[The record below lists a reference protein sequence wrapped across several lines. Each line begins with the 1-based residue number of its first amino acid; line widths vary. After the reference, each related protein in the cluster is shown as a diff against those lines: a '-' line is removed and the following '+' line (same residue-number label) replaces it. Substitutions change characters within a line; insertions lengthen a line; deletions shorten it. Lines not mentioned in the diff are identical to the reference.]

1 MEHHPLGEMS
11 SGRFPVEVKV
21 VGLLKHRKQKVW
33 MLFVSWSDQN
43 NILIYREFE
52 EFKKLHKVL
61 KKKFPIESGLLKKS
75 DRTIPRF
82 QDVNVM
88 LKKNQKLSR
97 CRESLMLLE
106 IYCQELLKTKARIS
120 QGEDVIHFFEAQSR
134 DMDPSFPENS
144 IVILPSEM
152 GPGKK
157 ETPLPPST
165 TITQPVISQ
174 SYRCIETYETKD
186 TSNRLFGATK
196 GEMLEVL
203 TKDRTDF
210 PASIVI
216 LPSEMGPGK
225 KETPLPPSTTITQPV
240 ISQSYRC
247 IEAYETKDTSNRL
260 FRATKGEM
268 LEVLTKDRTG
278 WWLVENHWKQIA
290 WFPAPYLEEM
300 EEAAATEETE
310 ETGMLYYVTR
320 AYEAKKS
327 DELSVKIGV
336 VVEVLEKSDDG
347 WWLVWYN
354 GTTGYVPSMFL
365 QPYRNPHSKFL
376 ALVNSSL
383 CYSMPNLS
391 QATSAFS
398 KSSPSQQRGSCGGAA
413 QLHSTNRMVEM
424 QEGDTPPS
432 RRRSHSLSVSVAVA
446 TSGLASGVD
455 CLSDSSGNLSGQ
467 GYDWPQNPEVRNS
480 TSIETLLLCSSRSH
494 GCLSPPLESKHR
506 SDSGFEEQ
514 PLGLFDT
521 LLRSSVSEPPSG
533 HPTIPPR
540 PQTHEILQNCTTI
553 TRRALRAALARASP
567 IASSQACQ

>member
-1 MEHHPLGEMS
+1 MEHRPLGEMS
-11 SGRFPVEVKV
+11 SGRFPVEVKA

-33 MLFVSWSDQN
+33 MLLVSWSDQN

-52 EFKKLHKVL
+52 EFKKLHKDL

-82 QDVNVM
+82 RDVNVM

-120 QGEDVIHFFEAQSR
+120 QGEDVVHFFEAQSR

-165 TITQPVISQ
+165 TITQPV
-174 SYRCIETYETKD
+174 
-186 TSNRLFGATK
+186 
-196 GEMLEVL
+196 M
-203 TKDRTDF
+203 
-210 PASIVI
+210 
-216 LPSEMGPGK
+216 
-225 KETPLPPSTTITQPV
+225 
-240 ISQSYRC
+240 SQSYRC

-260 FRATKGEM
+260 FRATKGEI
-268 LEVLTKDRTG
+268 LEVLMKDKTG
-278 WWLVENHWKQIA
+278 WWLVENYWKQIA
-290 WFPAPYLEEM
+290 WFPAPYLEET
-300 EEAAATEETE
+300 EEAAATEETK

-391 QATSAFS
+391 QATSPLS
-398 KSSPSQQRGSCGGAA
+398 KSSPSQQRGSCEGAA
-413 QLHSTNRMVEM
+413 QVHSTNMTMEM
-424 QEGDTPPS
+424 QEYNTPPS
-432 RRRSHSLSVSVAVA
+432 RMRSHSLSVSVAVA

-455 CLSDSSGNLSGQ
+455 CLSDSSGNVSGQ
-467 GYDWPQNPEVRNS
+467 GYDWPQNPEVNRVRNS
-480 TSIETLLLCSSRSH
+480 TPGETLLLCSSRSH

-514 PLGLFDT
+514 PLGSSDT
-521 LLRSSVSEPPSG
+521 LLRSSDSEPASG

-540 PQTHEILQNCTTI
+540 PQAHEILQRCTTI
-553 TRRALRAALARASP
+553 TRRALRGALARASP
-567 IASSQACQ
+567 TASSQACH

>member
-1 MEHHPLGEMS
+1 MEHRPLGEMS
-11 SGRFPVEVKV
+11 SGRFPVEVKA

-52 EFKKLHKVL
+52 EFKKLHKDL

-82 QDVNVM
+82 QDVNAM

-174 SYRCIETYETKD
+174 SYRCIE
-186 TSNRLFGATK
+186 
-196 GEMLEVL
+196 
-203 TKDRTDF
+203 
-210 PASIVI
+210 
-216 LPSEMGPGK
+216 
-225 KETPLPPSTTITQPV
+225 
-240 ISQSYRC
+240 
-247 IEAYETKDTSNRL
+247 AYETKDTSNRL

-278 WWLVENHWKQIA
+278 WWLVENYWKQIA
-290 WFPAPYLEEM
+290 WFPAPYLEET

-310 ETGMLYYVTR
+310 ETGMLYYVTQ

-336 VVEVLEKSDDG
+336 VVKVLEKSDDG

-391 QATSAFS
+391 QATSPLS
-398 KSSPSQQRGSCGGAA
+398 KRSPSQQRGSCGGAA
-413 QLHSTNRMVEM
+413 QVHSTNRMMEM
-424 QEGDTPPS
+424 QEDDTPPN
-432 RRRSHSLSVSVAVA
+432 RMRSHSLSVSVAIA
-446 TSGLASGVD
+446 TSRLASGVD
-455 CLSDSSGNLSGQ
+455 CLSDSSGNVSGQ
-467 GYDWPQNPEVRNS
+467 GYDWPQNPEVNRVRNS
-480 TSIETLLLCSSRSH
+480 TPMEPLLLCSSRSH
-494 GCLSPPLESKHR
+494 GCLSLPLESKHR

-514 PLGLFDT
+514 PLGSSDT
-521 LLRSSVSEPPSG
+521 LLHSSDSEPASG
-533 HPTIPPR
+533 HPAIPPR
-540 PQTHEILQNCTTI
+540 PQAHEILQRCTTI
-553 TRRALRAALARASP
+553 TRRALRGALARASP
-567 IASSQACQ
+567 NASSQSCH